1 MSRPPSWE
9 EMRLAALVLLAA
21 YLVFAL
27 ALFPREAQFL
37 RGLETAR
44 QRGHFIAQDLLLQ
57 LSVLALLLPLGLSR
71 YPSRMLFATAF
82 SAFGALWVVVLWVGA
97 SRYAYTW
104 RLLNP
109 RQGAG
114 AVPQHKE
121 KRNEPWGAGAVPQHK
136 EKRNEP

>member
-1 MSRPPSWE
+1 MSQPPSWD
-9 EMRLAALVLLAA
+9 EMRLAALVILAA

-44 QRGHFIAQDLLLQ
+44 QRAYFIVQDVLLQ
-57 LSVLALLLPLGLSR
+57 LCVLALLLPLGLSA
-71 YPSRMLFATAF
+71 YASRALFMTAF
-82 SAFGALWVVVLWVGA
+82 SAFIALWMVVLWVGA

-109 RQGAG
+109 RPDRRPPAAGAG
-114 AVPQHKE
+114 IDTQGEAK
-121 KRNEPWGAGAVPQHK
+121 
-136 EKRNEP
+136 